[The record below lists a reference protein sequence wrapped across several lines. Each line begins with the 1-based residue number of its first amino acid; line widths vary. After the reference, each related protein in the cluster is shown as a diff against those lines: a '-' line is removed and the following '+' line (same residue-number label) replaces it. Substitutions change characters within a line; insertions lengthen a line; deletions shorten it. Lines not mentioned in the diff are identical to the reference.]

1 MTKHVYLDSAATT
14 LVSKEV
20 IEAMTKSLSEVYGNP
35 SSTHHFGRIAKGQ
48 LEESRRHVA
57 NVIGAKPN
65 QICFTSCGTES
76 NNMVL
81 RKSVEQLGV
90 ERILTTPIEHPSVYQ
105 TLKELAQKIE
115 VVYLP
120 ICPKGSV
127 LVDQLEQIIT
137 SSSKKA
143 LISVMHA
150 NNELGTLNDIESIC
164 NIAHKNGALVH
175 SDMVQTVGHLP
186 IDVTALGID
195 FIVAS
200 AHKFHGP
207 KGIGF
212 LYSKQ
217 TNAVGAFISGGSQER
232 GMRSGT
238 EGLASIVGLSVAI
251 QNATSHI
258 QEDLKHVDT
267 LRHFMAEKLLEKI
280 PNIDIITPLDK
291 SLYTVLSV
299 GFPSSM
305 SHDMLPF
312 QLDMKGVACSSGSAC
327 SSGANKGSHVLEAI
341 NYPKDRKVIRFSF
354 SKYNTKDEIEYAVNQ
369 IEGLYMEMHQKMSQ

>member
-1 MTKHVYLDSAATT
+1 
-14 LVSKEV
+14 
-20 IEAMTKSLSEVYGNP
+20 
-35 SSTHHFGRIAKGQ
+35 
-48 LEESRRHVA
+48 
-57 NVIGAKPN
+57 
-65 QICFTSCGTES
+65 
-76 NNMVL
+76 
-81 RKSVEQLGV
+81 
-90 ERILTTPIEHPSVYQ
+90 
-105 TLKELAQKIE
+105 
-115 VVYLP
+115 
-120 ICPKGSV
+120 
-127 LVDQLEQIIT
+127 
-137 SSSKKA
+137 
-143 LISVMHA
+143 
-150 NNELGTLNDIESIC
+150 
-164 NIAHKNGALVH
+164 
-175 SDMVQTVGHLP
+175 
-186 IDVTALGID
+186 
-195 FIVAS
+195 
-200 AHKFHGP
+200 
-207 KGIGF
+207 
-212 LYSKQ
+212 
-217 TNAVGAFISGGSQER
+217 
-232 GMRSGT
+232 MRSGT